1 MDDNCL
7 EALEKDAIL
16 PLPEN
21 FEAYFEKTLSQEQ
34 DEDIREK
41 IRAMIESSNHDS
53 RLIALEKIFNDNF
66 ATLKNVLEHLLVL
79 CKHMS
84 AMESNTKD
92 RLAEITEI
100 TNPLGAQNAIK
111 VLINEIRGFH
121 KQIVKEA
128 DYVSRAYRDMYN
140 KSSLAKNGAMYDTI
154 LGIYT

>member
-1 MDDNCL
+1 
-7 EALEKDAIL
+7 
-16 PLPEN
+16 
-21 FEAYFEKTLSQEQ
+21 
-34 DEDIREK
+34 
-41 IRAMIESSNHDS
+41 MIESSNHDS

-154 LGIYT
+154 